1 MLASPTEPNQTDL
14 MIPLSDYLVSIDALQ
29 ELRPVLQGFY
39 QTLPVSEKKQL
50 NGLKGF
56 DLSGALEDLY
66 EKHLLELFLKNLPP
80 ATKRIL
86 MGLPMVARFDE
97 LRKLK
102 VKAEEKAYSLEKRQT
117 SNRANCVRT
126 KQPPEQQ
133 LSLIAPYPNEFARR
147 SVFHIEENKEK
158 LTERDNKRLR
168 PLLDEMPIGAG
179 PWGITVFTGRKL
191 YTSDE
196 KTFVVLLGLAARQK
210 KEGVTDW
217 HILRGSMRNFLR
229 ESHLSENGYYTNRFV
244 DSVKTM
250 KTSSFFFEGK
260 EMKQDLLDNQSK
272 NRAPKERIG
281 GWSLISH
288 FEIDNTTGDYVITLG
303 RAFIETFVGEFR
315 MYSHMNIELFCKMP
329 PLASAL
335 YRFYNSHLPD
345 GDGFKRFKML
355 LVAKATNLLM
365 PTDYTDGIETDNW
378 PSPEVKRKKKTSIER
393 ALKRLIEDGAFGA
406 KTSVHTRKRGEDDMV
421 IVEYIDPK
429 KVAAGAKRVKKL
441 TGKQPVTVTT
451 WQP

>member
-1 MLASPTEPNQTDL
+1 MNYGELSTMPPKTTKTNQAGLLTPPSDHV
-14 MIPLSDYLVSIDALQ
+14 LSVDALQ

-39 QTLPVSEKKQL
+39 QSLPVCERKHL
-50 NGLKGF
+50 EGLKEY
-56 DLSGALEDLY
+56 DLSVALEDLY
-66 EKHLLELFLKNLPP
+66 EKHLLELFLKTQTP
-80 ATKRIL
+80 ATKRSL
-86 MGLPMVARFDE
+86 MTLPLEARYVE

-102 VKAEEKAYSLEKRQT
+102 VKAEETAYFLEKKQT
-117 SNRANCVRT
+117 SILAHTVLA
-126 KQPPEQQ
+126 KQRPEQQ

-158 LTERDNKRLR
+158 FIERDNKRYR

-196 KTFVVLLGLAARQK
+196 KTYVVLLGLAARQK

-229 ESHLSENGYYTNRFV
+229 ESHLAENGYYTNRFI

-250 KTSSFFFEGK
+250 NTSSFFFEGK
-260 EMKQDLLDNQSK
+260 EMKQKLLDNQTKTRSQ
-272 NRAPKERIG
+272 KERIG

-303 RAFIETFVGEFR
+303 RAFIETFVCEYR
-315 MYSHMNIELFCKMP
+315 MYAYMNIELFCKMP

-365 PTDYTDGIETDNW
+365 PSDYPGGVETDNW
-378 PSPEVKRKKKTSIER
+378 PSPEIKRKKKTSIER
-393 ALKRLIEDGAFGA
+393 ALKRLIDDGAFGA
-406 KTSVHTRKRGEDDMV
+406 KTSVHTRRRGEDDIV
-421 IVEYIDPK
+421 IVEYIDQK
-429 KVAAGAKRVKKL
+429 KIAAGEKRVKQISQK
-441 TGKQPVTVTT
+441 
-451 WQP
+451 